1 MVDLGAYD
9 EEEAAAH
16 TYDLAALK
24 YWGPETTLNF
34 PPEMYKIEMEEM
46 QKMSKE
52 EYLAVL
58 RRNSSGFS
66 RGVSKFRGVARHH
79 HNGRW
84 EARIGRVNGNKYIY
98 LGTFGTQEDAA
109 RAYDKA
115 AIMYRGEN
123 AVTNFDISNYTN
135 DFDDSSQTEQAPSN
149 AEQSENNYDDGIR
162 SEQQEQQQN
171 EEEVA
176 HEVKEEMFPETH
188 FASSVDEDHP
198 WRHFMDPEHIS
209 HLPFDESSERMDL
222 LYDYG
227 FEANLDSIFND
238 PIVNGSGCMTLPESS
253 FMYSTSSMM
262 NPVSGPLV

>member
-1 MVDLGAYD
+1 MSFPNRSCNLCNIRFVLGFDRYSCLMF
-9 EEEAAAH
+9 
-16 TYDLAALK
+16 T
-24 YWGPETTLNF
+24 
-34 PPEMYKIEMEEM
+34 
-46 QKMSKE
+46 
-52 EYLAVL
+52 
-58 RRNSSGFS
+58 
-66 RGVSKFRGVARHH
+66 
-79 HNGRW
+79 
-84 EARIGRVNGNKYIY
+84 
-98 LGTFGTQEDAA
+98 GTQEDAA